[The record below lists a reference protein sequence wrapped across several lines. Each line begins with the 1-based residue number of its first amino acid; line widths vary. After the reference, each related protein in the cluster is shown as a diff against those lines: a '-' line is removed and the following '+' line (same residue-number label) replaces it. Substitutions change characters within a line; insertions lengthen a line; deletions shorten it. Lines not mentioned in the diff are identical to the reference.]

1 MEALNTQLQRR
12 AAKPVNIP
20 HGFVSTF
27 TQVLGHEVHAL
38 ATRGVTGPP
47 GEADGHCEKSTQIV
61 MIHGAL
67 ASRRYLLPTAELL
80 AKHVQVFVPEM
91 PGHGASSRPPKAL
104 SVEDQA
110 DVLYEWFQLNGLS
123 RTHVFANSYGC
134 QVAAQLTAK
143 HPEIVDRLILSGPTS
158 DPAAPSLI
166 QQAYR
171 LYIDGF
177 SEPKGAQGQ
186 LFADLSDM
194 SIPIAFETAL
204 RMVRDNIKP
213 KLAMISCRT
222 LVLRG
227 ERDTVAPQQWT
238 EEVASCVANS
248 RFHVIPKA
256 PHCVNYANPSELT
269 SIILEFLREL

>member
-1 MEALNTQLQRR
+1 MEAQKTKLQGR
-12 AAKPVNIP
+12 AAKRVSIP
-20 HGFVSTF
+20 DGFVSSF

-38 ATRGVTGPP
+38 STRRETGLP
-47 GEADGHCEKSTQIV
+47 GEGDGHRGKSTQIV

-91 PGHGASSRPPKAL
+91 PGHGASSRPAKAL

-110 DVLYEWFQLNGLS
+110 NVLYEWFQLNGLS

-134 QVAAQLTAK
+134 QVAAQLTAS
-143 HPEIVDRLILSGPTS
+143 HPEIVDRLILTGPTS

-171 LYIDGF
+171 LYVDGF

-227 ERDTVAPQQWT
+227 ERDTIAPQLWT
-238 EEVASCVANS
+238 EEVASCVPNS
-248 RFHVIPKA
+248 SFRVIPKA

-269 SIILEFLREL
+269 NIIMEFLNEI